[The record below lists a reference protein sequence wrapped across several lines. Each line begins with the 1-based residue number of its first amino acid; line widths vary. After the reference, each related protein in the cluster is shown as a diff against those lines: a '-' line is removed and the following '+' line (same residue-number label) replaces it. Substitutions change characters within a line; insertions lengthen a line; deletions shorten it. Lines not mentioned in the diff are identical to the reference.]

1 MVMVGVVE
9 ELVLVVSTVLVIEL
23 VVLTVLVVELAVV
36 VTIVEDSINSTSSS
50 SGRINMSNRISSS
63 SVIIIFIYHSST
75 NGTNSGRKMDVK
87 LVISPTFLSV
97 LFQISWL
104 C

>member
-1 MVMVGVVE
+1 MVGVVE
-9 ELVLVVSTVLVIEL
+9 ELVLVVWTVLVIEL
-23 VVLTVLVVELAVV
+23 VVVLTVLVVELVVV

-50 SGRINMSNRISSS
+50 SSRINMSNRISSS

-104 C
+104 CW